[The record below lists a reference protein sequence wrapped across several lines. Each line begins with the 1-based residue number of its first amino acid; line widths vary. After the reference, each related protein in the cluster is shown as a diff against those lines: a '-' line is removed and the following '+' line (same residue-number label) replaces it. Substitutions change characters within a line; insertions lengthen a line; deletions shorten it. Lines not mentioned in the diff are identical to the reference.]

1 MKSLSDYV
9 QKNQSEIFKNFGV
22 FFAFSNKQY
31 SERAVEGVEYVNTS
45 GCFIPRNNFKKYY
58 DAMEK
63 CQKDGIDQDIK
74 ENGKFAIIRRE
85 LFNYECFY
93 TYEIQDA
100 IDNLEQYGYN
110 DTDIM
115 EVFNNVRENE
125 NVDD

>member
-9 QKNQSEIFKNFGV
+9 Q
-22 FFAFSNKQY
+22 
-31 SERAVEGVEYVNTS
+31 
-45 GCFIPRNNFKKYY
+45 
-58 DAMEK
+58 K

-93 TYEIQDA
+93 TCDLEPA
-100 IDNLEQYGYN
+100 IDELKEYGYN

>member
-1 MKSLSDYV
+1 MLIKLNRKLIIKSLSDYV
-9 QKNQSEIFKNFGV
+9 Q
-22 FFAFSNKQY
+22 
-31 SERAVEGVEYVNTS
+31 
-45 GCFIPRNNFKKYY
+45 
-58 DAMEK
+58 K

-110 DTDIM
+110 EGDVLQ
-115 EVFNNVRENE
+115 VFNNVRENE